1 MELFFK
7 KKTLSSFQIIIF
19 GFLAVILVGTLLLML
34 PFASREPGSAP
45 FLDALFT
52 ATSAT
57 CVTGLIV
64 HDTATYWSCF
74 GQVVILL
81 LIQIGGMGVVTITIA
96 VAMVSGK
103 KIGLMQRSLMQESI
117 SAPQVGGIV
126 RFTGFFL
133 KGIALIELLG
143 AILLAPVF
151 IKDFGVGKGIW
162 YGVFHSISAFC
173 NAGFDLMG
181 VRQQYSSLT
190 YYAGNG
196 LVNAVIVLL
205 ILIGGLGFLTWE
217 DIKTNKLQFK
227 KYRMQ
232 SKVIL
237 VTDLILVIVPTVI
250 FYFGEFH
257 GSQWGNG
264 LERFWL
270 SLFQAVTP
278 RTAGFNTADLSSM
291 RESGQ
296 FLMIL
301 LMLVGGAPGST
312 AGGMKVT
319 TLAVLAANLVAL
331 AALHSNI
338 IVIQVVELNLYHL
351 DLRVLGQD
359 LVQHLGAVVE
369 REAHMADPA
378 LGFQRKGGLVG
389 AAGLVLAEERIH
401 EPVEHIGALI
411 AFDDKAF
418 APDVESPDLVAPVVE
433 HLARDV
439 ENLREPFDK
448 GLHVPYCGIDRYF
461 HDGVRLPGKVTAN
474 TVPV

>member
-1 MELFFK
+1 MDVIQK
-7 KKTLSSFQIIIF
+7 KLHFSSPQMIIF
-19 GFLAVILVGTLLLML
+19 GFILVNLMGCLLLML
-34 PFASREPGSAP
+34 PSSTVEKVGTSFS
-45 FLDALFT
+45 DALFT
-52 ATSAT
+52 STSAI
-57 CVTGLIV
+57 CVTGLVI
-64 HDTATYWSCF
+64 HDTASYWSMQ
-74 GQVVILL
+74 GQLIIMV
-81 LIQIGGMGVVTITIA
+81 LIQIGGMGVITAASAIA
-96 VAMVSGK
+96 ILSGR

-205 ILIGGLGFLTWE
+205 ILTGGLGFLTWE

-278 RTAGFNTADLSSM
+278 RTAGFNTADF
-291 RESGQ
+291 GQ
-296 FLMIL
+296 MSEGGRFLMVM
-301 LMLVGGAPGST
+301 LMLIGGAPGST
-312 AGGMKVT
+312 AGGMKMT
-319 TLAVLAANLVAL
+319 TIAVLLLSAAAVFRRKEDAQCFGRRIPNETVRYAAVVMLMYVVLCTLGGLFLCYAEGLPVLTSLFETGSAIATVGLTLGVTPTLGTAARLVLIAL
-331 AALHSNI
+331 MYCGRVGGLTLVFAALSGMRSSMTKFPQEKI
-338 IVIQVVELNLYHL
+338 T
-351 DLRVLGQD
+351 
-359 LVQHLGAVVE
+359 
-369 REAHMADPA
+369 
-378 LGFQRKGGLVG
+378 VG
-389 AAGLVLAEERIH
+389 
-401 EPVEHIGALI
+401 
-411 AFDDKAF
+411 
-418 APDVESPDLVAPVVE
+418 
-433 HLARDV
+433 
-439 ENLREPFDK
+439 
-448 GLHVPYCGIDRYF
+448 
-461 HDGVRLPGKVTAN
+461 
-474 TVPV
+474 

>member
-34 PFASREPGSAP
+34 PFASRNREVRHFGCFIYSYIGY
-45 FLDALFT
+45 LCDR
-52 ATSAT
+52 
-57 CVTGLIV
+57 LIV

-205 ILIGGLGFLTWE
+205 ILIGGLGFLTWK
-217 DIKTNKLQFK
+217 I
-227 KYRMQ
+227 
-232 SKVIL
+232 
-237 VTDLILVIVPTVI
+237 
-250 FYFGEFH
+250 
-257 GSQWGNG
+257 
-264 LERFWL
+264 
-270 SLFQAVTP
+270 
-278 RTAGFNTADLSSM
+278 
-291 RESGQ
+291 
-296 FLMIL
+296 
-301 LMLVGGAPGST
+301 
-312 AGGMKVT
+312 
-319 TLAVLAANLVAL
+319 
-331 AALHSNI
+331 
-338 IVIQVVELNLYHL
+338 
-351 DLRVLGQD
+351 
-359 LVQHLGAVVE
+359 
-369 REAHMADPA
+369 
-378 LGFQRKGGLVG
+378 
-389 AAGLVLAEERIH
+389 
-401 EPVEHIGALI
+401 
-411 AFDDKAF
+411 
-418 APDVESPDLVAPVVE
+418 
-433 HLARDV
+433 
-439 ENLREPFDK
+439 
-448 GLHVPYCGIDRYF
+448 
-461 HDGVRLPGKVTAN
+461 
-474 TVPV
+474 

>member
-1 MELFFK
+1 MELFQK
-7 KKTLSSFQIIIF
+7 KKSLSSFQIIIF

-217 DIKTNKLQFK
+217 DIKTNKMQFK

-278 RTAGFNTADLSSM
+278 RTAGFNTADF
-291 RESGQ
+291 GQ
-296 FLMIL
+296 MSEGGLFLMVM
-301 LMLVGGAPGST
+301 LMLIGGAPGST
-312 AGGMKVT
+312 AGGMKMT
-319 TLAVLAANLVAL
+319 TIAVLLLSTAAVFRRKEDAQCFGRRIPTETVRYAAVVMLMYMVLCTVGGLFLCYAEGLPVLTSLFEAGSAIATVGLTLGVTPTLGAAARLVL
-331 AALHSNI
+331 IVLMYCGRVGGLTLVFAALSGMRPSMTKFPQEKI
-338 IVIQVVELNLYHL
+338 T
-351 DLRVLGQD
+351 
-359 LVQHLGAVVE
+359 
-369 REAHMADPA
+369 
-378 LGFQRKGGLVG
+378 VG
-389 AAGLVLAEERIH
+389 
-401 EPVEHIGALI
+401 
-411 AFDDKAF
+411 
-418 APDVESPDLVAPVVE
+418 
-433 HLARDV
+433 
-439 ENLREPFDK
+439 
-448 GLHVPYCGIDRYF
+448 
-461 HDGVRLPGKVTAN
+461 
-474 TVPV
+474 

>member
-1 MELFFK
+1 MELFQK
-7 KKTLSSFQIIIF
+7 KKSLSSFQIIIF

-278 RTAGFNTADLSSM
+278 RTAGRRRTVFNGHVNADRRCAGIYRRRYENDYHCSFTAFNGGCISQKRRRPVFWQTYSNGNRAVCGSS
-291 RESGQ
+291 
-296 FLMIL
+296 
-301 LMLVGGAPGST
+301 
-312 AGGMKVT
+312 
-319 TLAVLAANLVAL
+319 
-331 AALHSNI
+331 
-338 IVIQVVELNLYHL
+338 Y
-351 DLRVLGQD
+351 
-359 LVQHLGAVVE
+359 
-369 REAHMADPA
+369 AD
-378 LGFQRKGGLVG
+378 VY
-389 AAGLVLAEERIH
+389 
-401 EPVEHIGALI
+401 GALYSGRTV
-411 AFDDKAF
+411 FM
-418 APDVESPDLVAPVVE
+418 LC
-433 HLARDV
+433 R
-439 ENLREPFDK
+439 R
-448 GLHVPYCGIDRYF
+448 
-461 HDGVRLPGKVTAN
+461 TACAHKF
-474 TVPV
+474 V

>member
-96 VAMVSGK
+96 VALVSGK

-205 ILIGGLGFLTWE
+205 ILTGGLGFLTWE

-278 RTAGFNTADLSSM
+278 RTAGFNTADF
-291 RESGQ
+291 GQ
-296 FLMIL
+296 MSEGGRFLMGH
-301 LMLVGGAPGST
+301 V
-312 AGGMKVT
+312 
-319 TLAVLAANLVAL
+319 N
-331 AALHSNI
+331 
-338 IVIQVVELNLYHL
+338 
-351 DLRVLGQD
+351 
-359 LVQHLGAVVE
+359 
-369 REAHMADPA
+369 ADWWCTWIY
-378 LGFQRKGGLVG
+378 GRRYEDDYDSGV
-389 AAGLVLAEERIH
+389 
-401 EPVEHIGALI
+401 I
-411 AFDDKAF
+411 AFCGSCISQERRCPVLWQTYSKRNSTVCSSSYA
-418 APDVESPDLVAPVVE
+418 DV
-433 HLARDV
+433 
-439 ENLREPFDK
+439 
-448 GLHVPYCGIDRYF
+448 CGIMYSW
-461 HDGVRLPGKVTAN
+461 RLVFMLCRGASGTYKSF
-474 TVPV
+474 